1 MTKNVYYEM
10 FFMILSVNLILYW
23 IAKRCPQ
30 CDLPLINWVEMLFFL
45 TYFAPN
51 CAHPSYFYLVL
62 LG

>member
-30 CDLPLINWVEMLFFL
+30 CDLPLINWVEMLFF
-45 TYFAPN
+45 
-51 CAHPSYFYLVL
+51 
-62 LG
+62 